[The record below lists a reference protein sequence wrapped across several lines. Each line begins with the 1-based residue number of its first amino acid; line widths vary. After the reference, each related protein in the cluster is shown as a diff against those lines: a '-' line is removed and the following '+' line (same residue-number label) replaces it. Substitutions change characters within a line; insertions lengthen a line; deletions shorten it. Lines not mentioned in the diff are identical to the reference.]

1 MSWSTKVVAEPTT
14 HPRRSAAR
22 SEHVEPVLPL
32 WFTLLLAAAITTVTV
47 YGLVY
52 ADAYRVSP
60 GVRETLPD
68 TLRGQDLLTLLTV
81 PVLVWT
87 AMRARRGSLRAHLV
101 WLALLLYYA
110 YSYLMYVVAPFNDV
124 FLLYVAVIGLS
135 TYALFNGLVRLDIHT
150 AAPAFASVR
159 TRALAYFLLVVGT
172 LFVGLWLSQII
183 PAIPGGV
190 PGGLFVY
197 DIPSTVHVLD
207 LAYILPLI
215 LATGV
220 LLLRGHPVAPVLAV
234 LVLVKMLTLG
244 LALLLMAGF
253 VVAGG
258 GVLHD
263 SSEPY
268 IWGAIT
274 VISAGWL
281 YGVMRRIDPAPPGW
295 LRPTLWPQ
303 S

>member
-1 MSWSTKVVAEPTT
+1 M
-14 HPRRSAAR
+14 
-22 SEHVEPVLPL
+22 
-32 WFTLLLAAAITTVTV
+32 
-47 YGLVY
+47 
-52 ADAYRVSP
+52 
-60 GVRETLPD
+60 PD

-81 PVLVWT
+81 PALVW
-87 AMRARRGSLRAHLV
+87 AAVRARRGGLREHLV

-135 TYALFNGLVRLDIHT
+135 TYGLFSGLVRLDIHT
-150 AAPAFASVR
+150 AAPAFAGLR
-159 TRALAYFLLVVGT
+159 TRALASFLLVVGT
-172 LFVGLWLSQII
+172 LFIGLWLSQII

-190 PGGLFVY
+190 PDGLFVY

-215 LATGV
+215 VATGI
-220 LLLRGHPVAPVLAV
+220 LLLRGHRVAPVLAV

-244 LALLLMAGF
+244 LALLFMSGF

-258 GVLHD
+258 GELTD
-263 SSEPY
+263 PSDPF
-268 IWGAIT
+268 IWSAIT

-281 YGVMRRIDPAPPGW
+281 YALMRRIDPAPPGW
-295 LRPTLWPQ
+295 LRPTVWPEP
-303 S
+303 